1 MILSASHLR
10 PISWLQL
17 GKSIRVSSR
26 NGRFAGDSKRC
37 TAHHLSE
44 KTPWCCS
51 SLAFGGCPDRSM
63 LSPNNQTIPVRVTL
77 GAKKTPDASLHLE
90 NLPLKKRWR
99 IKIYEISTPISNSFY
114 NLRRKISF
122 KMWRTQPGGI
132 SKLLAPPWW
141 SWTLDTT
148 TPKAPKKK
156 YSQAPTNYGI

>member
-1 MILSASHLR
+1 MQVTWDPFPDFSLASPSEFHHAMVVL
-10 PISWLQL
+10 L
-17 GKSIRVSSR
+17 GIQKDARLITCL
-26 NGRFAGDSKRC
+26 K
-37 TAHHLSE
+37 

-77 GAKKTPDASLHLE
+77 GAKNTPDASLHLE
-90 NLPLKKRWR
+90 NLPLKKMWR

-156 YSQAPTNYGI
+156 IFPSKHPQIMEYN